1 MIVQAKAVPP
11 QKECYKALYS
21 VQKSFPK
28 WAKVLP
34 EVKQIQKAQKL
45 LNEHLRNILPIHVEP
60 DQETARFEYRAFT
73 EYVLSKYG
81 LLDIIDDP
89 NTTEPV
95 KVAVTFD
102 GAKISRFLSH
112 VTGGFKLVDRR
123 CINPKTGL
131 FLFGESGHEKL
142 QSHIHCFPVKVAIAK
157 DSKELYRVEYADF
170 FAFLKEYE
178 REKNYRIKFIF
189 PQDMSS
195 IWKTTGRGGT
205 AEVKKFPCYCCAVTT
220 ESLVTPQPKEKCFRG
235 DRCKQ
240 RKCYHHPMITEATF
254 EAWREEKVGLESEYP
269 YLLNPSPN
277 LNKSQVFLS
286 SIDEL
291 RDEDNPFDIE
301 FRPST
306 VEEG

>member
-1 MIVQAKAVPP
+1 M
-11 QKECYKALYS
+11 
-21 VQKSFPK
+21 QKSFPK

-34 EVKQIQKAQKL
+34 EVKQIQKA
-45 LNEHLRNILPIHVEP
+45 NDVLPIHIEP
-60 DQETARFEYRAFT
+60 DCETGRFDYRSFADHL
-73 EYVLSKYG
+73 LSKYG

-89 NTTEPV
+89 STTESV

-112 VTGGFKLVDRR
+112 VTGGFKLVDWG
-123 CINPKTGL
+123 CINPRTGL
-131 FLFGESGHEKL
+131 LLFGDSGHEKV

-178 REKNYRIKFIF
+178 REKNYRVKFIF

-195 IWKTTGRGGT
+195 IWKTTGRGG
-205 AEVKKFPCYCCAVTT
+205 AAKVKKFPCYCCAVTT
-220 ESLVTPQPKEKCFRG
+220 ETLVTPQPKEKCFRG
-235 DRCKQ
+235 ERCRQ
-240 RKCYHHPMITEATF
+240 PKCYHHPMITDSTF
-254 EAWREEKVGLESEYP
+254 QACQEEKLGLENDYP
-269 YLLNPSPN
+269 YLVHPSPD

-291 RDEDNPFDIE
+291 RVERSPFDIE
-301 FRPST
+301 FHPST
-306 VEEG
+306 LKEG